1 MVHSHSLD
9 GLWIAFIIE
18 ITIGHKGPAVIPFIA
33 TVSFMFIIKNLL
45 VYDIHAVWLVTRNTR
60 TFKNNAVLHLQLAWQ
75 LLSIWRLL
83 QHVVCKCGVFLFLAW
98 TKYKFFGDYVCGE
111 FYFKWG
117 NASKKFRCAE
127 EITNVLLYYDTFMH
141 VC

>member
-45 VYDIHAVWLVTRNTR
+45 VYDIHAV
-60 TFKNNAVLHLQLAWQ
+60 
-75 LLSIWRLL
+75 
-83 QHVVCKCGVFLFLAW
+83 
-98 TKYKFFGDYVCGE
+98 
-111 FYFKWG
+111 
-117 NASKKFRCAE
+117 
-127 EITNVLLYYDTFMH
+127 
-141 VC
+141 